1 MPIYRALSQNTYK
14 FVQEATI
21 NINQDIDNAGRN
33 FAIPC
38 VKLLDRSNV
47 PIAIGVL
54 SPVDR
59 SNASYNST
67 TLLYMEASSTEPTAN
82 SYVAYSMQGYADVDG
97 VRYVG
102 VKNASFETCFYNLP
116 TGAYIIPACTI
127 TIVKYNST
135 SGLIET
141 EVVNKAQINHTQSS
155 SSYYTHVSLA
165 VQKHSNDLILGIN
178 IEFAS

>member
-38 VKLLDRSNV
+38 IKLLDSSNV

-54 SPVDR
+54 SPVGKSRND
-59 SNASYNST
+59 SST
-67 TLLYMEASSTEPTAN
+67 ASSLYISSESSEPTTEYFIAC
-82 SYVAYSMQGYADVDG
+82 SVPGYVDVDG

-102 VKNASFETCFYNLP
+102 VKNSSFNTYFYILP
-116 TGAYIIPACTI
+116 AGAYIIPACTI
-127 TIVKYNST
+127 TIVKYDST

-141 EVVNKAQINHTQSS
+141 EVVNKAQINYTQQSS
-155 SSYYTHVSLA
+155 RYAYANLR
-165 VQKHSNDLILGIN
+165 VQKNSNDLILGIN